1 MPTSRQS
8 KAFREMLRNQAEEY
22 QQTVGQF
29 DDDDW
34 ESFGTL
40 IGAAFALAVRRQ
52 FGSEHTPAEVVKLVA
67 ELRAQF
73 DPDGD
78 SLDPRVFELMVRSA
92 LGEKGLKL
100 ASLSDEVVLQIQAV
114 AVGGL
119 AGTGRLGD
127 IDEFAV
133 RAEALSD
140 KWSE

>member
-1 MPTSRQS
+1 
-8 KAFREMLRNQAEEY
+8 MLRNQAEEY

-34 ESFGTL
+34 DSFGTL
-40 IGAAFALAVRRQ
+40 IGAAFALAVRQQ

-92 LGEKGLKL
+92 LGDKGLKL
-100 ASLSDEVVLQIQAV
+100 RQMVRVVAPTRRT
-114 AVGGL
+114 
-119 AGTGRLGD
+119 AGPSRGP
-127 IDEFAV
+127 AV
-133 RAEALSD
+133 RHQLND
-140 KWSE
+140 RRRLQRPR